1 MNKLL
6 ISCIDDDFIAT
17 PCYNIY
23 IYLSTFLYISIPLQK
38 IFSINNNILLQR
50 KVKEK
55 IFFSTLQNKL
65 NL

>member
-6 ISCIDDDFIAT
+6 ISCIDNDFIAT

-23 IYLSTFLYISIPLQK
+23 IYISFYFLIYIPLQK